1 VTKLTDVNRPRSS
14 SAPPASIDEAVGCPA
29 RRCGVVGTLTRR
41 SASKKPMR
49 RFSLLGVALVA
60 VLAGCSLGGPG
71 AQSCGGTQD
80 CGGYTAAISGWT
92 AYPPSGSAVAAVVK
106 RMANGQSQAKCR
118 LIRLEAR
125 CDVAALRTEGPP
137 GGIPID
143 RVWFKLQRVSG
154 GWSVT
159 PDCTS
164 NPQDVLCQQL
174 QRNART
180 VKTVI
185 KD

>member
-1 VTKLTDVNRPRSS
+1 MWRS
-14 SAPPASIDEAVGCPA
+14 G
-29 RRCGVVGTLTRR
+29 
-41 SASKKPMR
+41 
-49 RFSLLGVALVA
+49 LLGIVLAG
-60 VLAGCSLGGPG
+60 VLAGCSLGGHG
-71 AQSCGGTQD
+71 ARSCGGTQN
-80 CGGYTAAISGWT
+80 CGGYTAAVSGWA
-92 AYPPSGSAVAAVVK
+92 AYPPLSSAVAAVVR
-106 RMANGQSQAKCR
+106 RMADGQSQAKCR

-159 PDCTS
+159 PDCAR
-164 NPQDVLCQQL
+164 NPQDLLCQQL
-174 QRNART
+174 RRNART